1 MGGTMAA
8 QDVWKERLER
18 WAKSGVGAEQFAVRE
33 GVKPAA
39 LKWWRWRLGG
49 EDRKKGPEPTAVA
62 TASPTP
68 PQRVGARPVFVEV
81 EAASTPAPT
90 ESARYEVVLGNGR
103 VVRVPVGFSDG
114 ELARV
119 LVIAESAR

>member
-1 MGGTMAA
+1 MAA
-8 QDVWKERLER
+8 QDVWKERLQR
-18 WAKSGVGAEQFAVRE
+18 WAKSGVGAEQFAARE

-49 EDRKKGPEPTAVA
+49 EDRKKVPAAARVA
-62 TASPTP
+62 AAAPTP
-68 PQRVGARPVFVEV
+68 PQRVRARTVFVEV
-81 EAASTPAPT
+81 DTASTAAPT
-90 ESARYEVVLGNGR
+90 AESARYEVVLENGR

-119 LVIAESAR
+119 LTIAGSAR